1 MIGVRFHVALYLRGH
16 TVVCVNHLIPNA
28 VIGVLVRFV
37 QTRTS
42 LEVTR
47 NTGKLSPELDLP
59 SRIRIVAT
67 ILTTRFNI

>member
-1 MIGVRFHVALYLRGH
+1 MALYLRDH
-16 TVVCVNHLIPNA
+16 VLVCVNRLIPIA

-59 SRIRIVAT
+59 LRIRIVAT
-67 ILTTRFNI
+67 VLTTRFNI